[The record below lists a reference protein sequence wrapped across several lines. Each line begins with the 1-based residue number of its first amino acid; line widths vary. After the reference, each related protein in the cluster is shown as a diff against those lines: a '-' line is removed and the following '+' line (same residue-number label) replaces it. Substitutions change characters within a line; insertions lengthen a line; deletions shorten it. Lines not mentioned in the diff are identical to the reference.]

1 MERYIILGA
10 DGAVLRS
17 YPQVSGLCCFSM
29 FHWIDRM
36 KPAGKGSG
44 SQKNTDWNANCCN
57 APCCFMQFSPR
68 VCSLCCCLCS
78 KGAEDSEELGATF
91 KLVANRA
98 VHVVR
103 DLDPSDSL
111 NFVRLRTAN
120 KELMIGVDNDYTVI
134 IQQKW
139 APAAI

>member
-1 MERYIILGA
+1 MDCVVFDVAL
-10 DGAVLRS
+10 
-17 YPQVSGLCCFSM
+17 
-29 FHWIDRM
+29 DRPNGTEA
-36 KPAGKGSG
+36 KGKGSKKFTE
-44 SQKNTDWNANCCN
+44 SNTIDLGRLVCCTK
-57 APCCFMQFSPR
+57 FSPF
-68 VCSLCCCLCS
+68 VFSICSCLCS

-120 KELMIGVDNDYTVI
+120 KELMIGVDNEYTVI

>member
-1 MERYIILGA
+1 LGR
-10 DGAVLRS
+10 LI
-17 YPQVSGLCCFSM
+17 CCT
-29 FHWIDRM
+29 
-36 KPAGKGSG
+36 K
-44 SQKNTDWNANCCN
+44 
-57 APCCFMQFSPR
+57 FSPF
-68 VCSLCCCLCS
+68 VFLICPCLCS

-120 KELMIGVDNDYTVI
+120 KELMIGVDNEYTVI